1 MTRQTLI
8 TYPIRMTLFKIDSI
22 KIILVYSFLQLTS
35 CVYSFGQSPKFIEYS
50 NLPYNENQP
59 SDKLQSLNLVLPDT
73 NCKCPILLWIGGG
86 AWSYVNKDME
96 MNLARNIAKDG
107 IAVASVG
114 HRLSSAVW
122 KDSTLKTGVIHP
134 THINDIAKSFKWL
147 VENSEKYGYSKTN
160 IFVGGFSSG
169 AHLTA
174 LLGLDSTYLTKEGLT
189 LKNIKGLIPIAGA
202 YDILNYYNVFKNSK
216 TNSAMAETHVKAV
229 FGQTE
234 ADFINAS
241 PTNYLKFI
249 KTPIFLISENTTYE
263 YTKIFEN
270 KIRET
275 EFRDFET
282 IHIHKLGHGQ
292 LWRHLSNEANSPYN
306 KMITTFIHNHST
318 TN

>member
-1 MTRQTLI
+1 
-8 TYPIRMTLFKIDSI
+8 MTLFRIASI
-22 KIILVYSFLQLTS
+22 KIIILLYCFLQLI
-35 CVYSFGQSPKFIEYS
+35 CCGYSFGQSKKFVEYT
-50 NLPYNENQP
+50 NLLYNENQP

-122 KDSTLKTGVIHP
+122 KDSTLKTGVTHP

-147 VENSEKYGYSKTN
+147 VENAEKYGYSKTN

-189 LKNIKGLIPIAGA
+189 LKTIKGLIPIAGA
-202 YDILNYYNVFKNSK
+202 YDILSYYNVFKNSK
-216 TNSAMAETHVKAV
+216 TSSAMADTHVKAV

-241 PTNYLKFI
+241 PTNYLKFL
-249 KTPIFLISENTTYE
+249 KTPILLISENTTYE

-292 LWRHLSNEANSPYN
+292 LWRHLSNEADSPYT
-306 KMITTFIHNHST
+306 KMITNFIHNHST
-318 TN
+318 TK